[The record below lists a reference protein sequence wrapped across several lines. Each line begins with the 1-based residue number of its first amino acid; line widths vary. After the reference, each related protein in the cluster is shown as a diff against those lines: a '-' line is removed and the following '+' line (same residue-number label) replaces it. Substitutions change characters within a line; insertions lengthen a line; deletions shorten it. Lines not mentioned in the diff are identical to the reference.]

1 MIPENLKAL
10 IVSNCKHYNH
20 YARLSLTYQSDATNR
35 VLMVEFR
42 MTVETIASTLKM
54 LGYEVEV
61 AMETIESVSWYEKI
75 ITFVVINGETIF
87 DDGDGDNA
95 D

>member
-20 YARLSLTYQSDATNR
+20 YARLSLNYQSDATDR

-42 MTVETIASTLKM
+42 ETVDTITTTLKM
-54 LGYEVEV
+54 LGYDVEV
-61 AMETIESVSWYEKI
+61 ATKTIESVGWYEKI
-75 ITFVVINGETIF
+75 ITFVVVNGETIF
-87 DDGDGDNA
+87 DEVTDNE
-95 D
+95 